1 MFGLQQLGNAA
12 NQQPPYH
19 IGGEDADQGERIRQG
34 TLQFSVE
41 RRRYDTANQYGE

>member
-1 MFGLQQLGNAA
+1 MFGLQHLGNAA
-12 NQQPPYH
+12 NR

-41 RRRYDTANQYGE
+41 QRRYDTAKQYGE